1 MPWGD
6 VSEQEAVRA
15 EYYGVRGW
23 LKFFY
28 VLAVLGFLSS
38 LLELNEPD
46 PRAVEMFDGSAGMTP
61 VVSLVTA
68 ALQIPFLILVPIK
81 HPPMPNVDIACTW
94 IQVAI
99 ILPFLMNL
107 DASSGLPASVA
118 TTISVVIVVMAA
130 LWTWYLLG
138 SKRVNVTYR
147 NRVPS

>member
-1 MPWGD
+1 
-6 VSEQEAVRA
+6 
-15 EYYGVRGW
+15 
-23 LKFFY
+23 
-28 VLAVLGFLSS
+28 
-38 LLELNEPD
+38 
-46 PRAVEMFDGSAGMTP
+46 MFDGSAGMTP